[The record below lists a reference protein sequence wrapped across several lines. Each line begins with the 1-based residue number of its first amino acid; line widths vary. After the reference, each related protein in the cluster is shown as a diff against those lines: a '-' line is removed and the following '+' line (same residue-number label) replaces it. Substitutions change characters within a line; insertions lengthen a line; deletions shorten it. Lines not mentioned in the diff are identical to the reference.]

1 MLKQYLTLNTNLVL
15 SLIILAITAVLFF
28 SSILRTDVIAVLV
41 LVIIGVTKLLP
52 PEELFSGFSSQAVIS
67 LIAIMI
73 MSAGLE
79 NSGISLIVAKWLLK
93 IGREYPNRIKILLM
107 SLSGVLS
114 GFMRSIGTVTLLLPI
129 VTKISNRT
137 GLEKKFLLLPMTFCS
152 ILGGCLTMVGS
163 TSLIILNS
171 LLSKANQYANLKDK
185 AIILPFSL
193 FEVLPIGL
201 LLLLS
206 GITYLYFINK
216 DIKSSEEPII
226 MNGATKA
233 YFQKTYGKATDLY
246 ELKLNNKSSIAN
258 LILKELDEM
267 LPKNSSILAIW
278 QDQKYFFPPL
288 KKTIIKPNATLAIMG
303 DLENIKEFAQ
313 KYDLKI
319 LQKLD
324 IFAEI
329 LHPTKSGLCEAVIPP
344 SSQLIG
350 TLTKELHMK
359 RAYNLHVL
367 ALFRDNN
374 IYTGQELHELT
385 LRSGDTLGMFSNWE
399 ALHDFKKNSDFF
411 VLTNSYPLEK
421 FYPKKMPFALVFFF
435 LSIFLVISNWL
446 PISVGLLV
454 GAVGMIAT
462 GVLSI
467 DQAYNAVSWKT
478 IFFIAGLIPLGLVL
492 QTTGTSEW
500 LINIIVKNNIISSHY
515 LIQICLI
522 IISSILALS
531 ISNVGATILL
541 VPIALKLAQTIGAD
555 PRIFALT
562 VALSTSN
569 TFILPTHQVNA
580 LIAGPGGYSN
590 HDFIKIGGWMTII
603 FGVTVFIGLNIFFK
617 L

>member
-1 MLKQYLTLNTNLVL
+1 MY
-15 SLIILAITAVLFF
+15 
-28 SSILRTDVIAVLV
+28 
-41 LVIIGVTKLLP
+41 
-52 PEELFSGFSSQAVIS
+52 SG
-67 LIAIMI
+67 
-73 MSAGLE
+73 
-79 NSGISLIVAKWLLK
+79 
-93 IGREYPNRIKILLM
+93 
-107 SLSGVLS
+107 
-114 GFMRSIGTVTLLLPI
+114 
-129 VTKISNRT
+129 
-137 GLEKKFLLLPMTFCS
+137 
-152 ILGGCLTMVGS
+152 
-163 TSLIILNS
+163 
-171 LLSKANQYANLKDK
+171 
-185 AIILPFSL
+185 
-193 FEVLPIGL
+193 
-201 LLLLS
+201 
-206 GITYLYFINK
+206 
-216 DIKSSEEPII
+216 
-226 MNGATKA
+226 
-233 YFQKTYGKATDLY
+233 
-246 ELKLNNKSSIAN
+246 
-258 LILKELDEM
+258 
-267 LPKNSSILAIW
+267 
-278 QDQKYFFPPL
+278 
-288 KKTIIKPNATLAIMG
+288 
-303 DLENIKEFAQ
+303 
-313 KYDLKI
+313 
-319 LQKLD
+319 
-324 IFAEI
+324 
-329 LHPTKSGLCEAVIPP
+329 GLCEAVIPP

>member
-1 MLKQYLTLNTNLVL
+1 MLTQQINLNINIIL
-15 SLIILAITAVLFF
+15 SLIILVITAALFF
-28 SSILRTDVIAVLV
+28 SSILRTDVIAVLL
-41 LVIIGVTKLLP
+41 LVIIGATKLLP
-52 PEELFSGFSSQAVIS
+52 PDELFSGFSSQAVIS

-79 NSGISLIVAKWLLK
+79 NSGISLVVAKWLLK
-93 IGREYPNRIKILLM
+93 IGREYPNRIKLLLM
-107 SLSGVLS
+107 SLSGILS
-114 GFMRSIGTVTLLLPI
+114 GFMRSIGAVTLLLPI
-129 VTKISNRT
+129 VAKISTRT

-152 ILGGCLTMVGS
+152 ILGGCLTTVGS

-171 LLSKANQYANLKDK
+171 LLSKANQYAVLENKPN
-185 AIILPFSL
+185 ILPFSL
-193 FEVLPIGL
+193 FEIFPVGL

-206 GITYLYFINK
+206 GIIYLYFINK
-216 DIKSSEEPII
+216 DIKLSEEPII
-226 MNGATKA
+226 IGGATKA
-233 YFQKTYGKATDLY
+233 YFQKTYGKATNIY

-267 LPKNSSILAIW
+267 IPKNGSILAIC
-278 QDQKYFFPPL
+278 QDQEYFFPPL
-288 KKTIIKPNATLAIMG
+288 KNTIIKSNATLAIMG
-303 DLENIKEFAQ
+303 ELENIKEFA
-313 KYDLKI
+313 KNYDLKI

-329 LHPTKSGLCEAVIPP
+329 LHPTKAGLCEAVVPP

-350 TLTKELHMK
+350 TLAKELHMK
-359 RAYNLHVL
+359 RVYKLHVL
-367 ALFRDNN
+367 ALYRDNTV
-374 IYTGQELHELT
+374 YTGQELHALT

-399 ALHDFKKNSDFF
+399 ALNDFKKNPDFF

-421 FYPKKMPFALVFFF
+421 FYPKKMPFALIFFF
-435 LSIFLVISNWL
+435 LSIFLIIFNWL

-467 DQAYNAVSWKT
+467 DKAYSAVSWKT

-500 LINIIVKNNIISSHY
+500 LINAILQNNIVASRYI
-515 LIQICLI
+515 IQIGLI
-522 IISSILALS
+522 IISSIFALS

-541 VPIALKLAQTIGAD
+541 VPIAIKLAQMIGAD
-555 PRIFALT
+555 PRVLGLT
-562 VALSTSN
+562 VALATSN

-590 HDFIKIGGWMTII
+590 HDFIKVGGWMTIL
-603 FGVTVFIGLNIFFK
+603 FAVTLFVGLNIFFK